1 MDFNH
6 ISRKLTEEQVDELSK
21 LYHTYH
27 KQYWCYKKMFKKSK
41 RMDLA
46 LKLSSVV
53 FTTAGAV
60 VGSVTLNPIFLA
72 CVSGTGVLL
81 QTITTQ
87 KNFSK
92 KTESCRYAY
101 QSYQKLLN
109 KLKLFLRSGDIDEFF
124 ERELAMV
131 DDQVADICPPISE
144 SYEKL
149 HTKRFPPT

>member
-6 ISRKLTEEQVDELSK
+6 ISRKLTKEQVNELTN

-27 KQYWCYKKMFKKSK
+27 KQYWCYKKMFKKFK

-53 FTTAGAV
+53 FTTTGAV
-60 VGSVTLNPIFLA
+60 VGSITLNPIFLA

-81 QTITTQ
+81 QTITMQ

-101 QSYQKLLN
+101 QSYQKLFN

-131 DDQVADICPPISE
+131 DDQVADICSPISE

-149 HTKRFPPT
+149 HAK

>member
-1 MDFNH
+1 MIVSNH
-6 ISRKLTEEQVDELSK
+6 AKTA
-21 LYHTYH
+21 
-27 KQYWCYKKMFKKSK
+27 MFFCFLQQIK

-53 FTTAGAV
+53 FTTTGAV

-81 QTITTQ
+81 QTITMQ

-92 KTESCRYAY
+92 KSESCRYAY

-109 KLKLFLRSGDIDEFF
+109 KLNLFLRSGDIDKFF
-124 ERELAMV
+124 ERELVMV

-144 SYEKL
+144 SYEKF
-149 HTKRFPPT
+149 HAKRFPPT

>member
-6 ISRKLTEEQVDELSK
+6 ISRKVTEEQVNELTN

-27 KQYWCYKKMFKKSK
+27 KQYWCYKKMFKKFK

-53 FTTAGAV
+53 FTTTGAV
-60 VGSVTLNPIFLA
+60 VGYVTLNPIFLA

-81 QTITTQ
+81 QTITMQ

-101 QSYQKLLN
+101 QSY
-109 KLKLFLRSGDIDEFF
+109 
-124 ERELAMV
+124 
-131 DDQVADICPPISE
+131 
-144 SYEKL
+144 
-149 HTKRFPPT
+149 

>member
-6 ISRKLTEEQVDELSK
+6 ISRKLTQEQVNELTK

-27 KQYWCYKKMFKKSK
+27 KQYWCYKKMLKKFK

-53 FTTAGAV
+53 FTTTGAV

-72 CVSGTGVLL
+72 SVSGTGVLL

-92 KTESCRYAY
+92 KLS
-101 QSYQKLLN
+101 L
-109 KLKLFLRSGDIDEFF
+109 
-124 ERELAMV
+124 V
-131 DDQVADICPPISE
+131 DMLINRIRNYST
-144 SYEKL
+144 S
-149 HTKRFPPT
+149 

>member
-6 ISRKLTEEQVDELSK
+6 ISRKLTQEQVNELTK

-27 KQYWCYKKMFKKSK
+27 KQYWCYKKMFKKFK

-53 FTTAGAV
+53 FTTTGAV
-60 VGSVTLNPIFLA
+60 VGSVTLNPIFLV

-87 KNFSK
+87 KNFF
-92 KTESCRYAY
+92 
-101 QSYQKLLN
+101 QKN
-109 KLKLFLRSGDIDEFF
+109 
-124 ERELAMV
+124 
-131 DDQVADICPPISE
+131 
-144 SYEKL
+144 
-149 HTKRFPPT
+149 

>member
-6 ISRKLTEEQVDELSK
+6 ISRKLTQEQVSELTK

-27 KQYWCYKKMFKKSK
+27 KQYWCYKKMFKKFK

-53 FTTAGAV
+53 FTTTGAV

-72 CVSGTGVLL
+72 CISGTGVLL
-81 QTITTQ
+81 QTITAQ

-124 ERELAMV
+124 GRELAMV
-131 DDQVADICPPISE
+131 DDQVAGICPPISE

-149 HTKRFPPT
+149 HAKRFVST

>member
-1 MDFNH
+1 M
-6 ISRKLTEEQVDELSK
+6 
-21 LYHTYH
+21 
-27 KQYWCYKKMFKKSK
+27 
-41 RMDLA
+41 
-46 LKLSSVV
+46 
-53 FTTAGAV
+53 
-60 VGSVTLNPIFLA
+60 A

-81 QTITTQ
+81 QTITMQ

-109 KLKLFLRSGDIDEFF
+109 KLKLFLRSDDIDEFF

-149 HTKRFPPT
+149 HTKRFPST